1 MFLWLLAQPPIH
13 STNLDGVHLGV
24 ALLVVGRV
32 DEDLVKDLV
41 EAGHEGDLAVHDLAR
56 LGVEHPHFF
65 GGRHDRSDVGVGPEE
80 ENDELKQSFT
90 FISLNFAPWHG
101 GGSWIEMERI

>member
-65 GGRHDRSDVGVGPEE
+65 RGRHDRSDVGVRPEE
-80 ENDELKQSFT
+80 GENVLS
-90 FISLNFAPWHG
+90 H
-101 GGSWIEMERI
+101 

>member
-1 MFLWLLAQPPIH
+1 MFFWLLAQPPIH

-56 LGVEHPHFF
+56 LCVEHPHFF

-80 ENDELKQSFT
+80 GENQVKTSFHIKK
-90 FISLNFAPWHG
+90 FEFRAMAWR
-101 GGSWIEMERI
+101 W